1 MRTGERGFT
10 YLWLLFLLAA
20 GGAALAAAGQR
31 WSAIM
36 QSERER
42 ELIFRGEQIA
52 EAIAAYRGAQ
62 GAGAARWPASW
73 DELLEDRRGP
83 ALRRHL
89 RRAYADPFTG
99 EADWEPILDEEGR
112 WRGVRSR
119 STAPARLVRAT
130 TDMGL
135 TGKPLRVSD
144 HRFVADDPAADTRAV
159 IPANADGS
167 AGENGD

>member
-31 WSAIM
+31 WSGVM
-36 QSERER
+36 LSERER

-52 EAIAAYRGAQ
+52 AAIAAYRAVEI
-62 GAGAARWPASW
+62 AGAARWPASW
-73 DELLEDRRGP
+73 EELIEDRRGP
-83 ALRRHL
+83 LLRRHL

-99 EADWEPILDEEGR
+99 ETDWEPILGEDGH

-119 STAPARLVRAT
+119 SPAPARLVREAT
-130 TDMGL
+130 GNGVTTQL
-135 TGKPLRVSD
+135 RRVSD
-144 HRFVADDPAADTRAV
+144 HRFVANDPAASAQAV
-159 IPANADGS
+159 IPANADGTTGS
-167 AGENGD
+167 DDD

>member
-31 WSAIM
+31 WSGVM
-36 QSERER
+36 HSERER

-52 EAIAAYRGAQ
+52 QAIAGYRGAE

-73 DELLEDRRGP
+73 DELLEDRRG
-83 ALRRHL
+83 LSVRRHL

-99 EADWEPILDEEGR
+99 ETDWEPILDEDGR

-119 STAPARLVRAT
+119 SPAPARLVRET
-130 TDMGL
+130 TDSGL
-135 TGKPLRVSD
+135 TSKPRLVSD
-144 HRFVADDPAADTRAV
+144 HRFVAKDLVAGARPV
-159 IPANADGS
+159 IPPNGEGS
-167 AGENGD
+167 AGEDGD

>member
-20 GGAALAAAGQR
+20 GGAVLAAAGQR

-52 EAIAAYRGAQ
+52 GAIAAYRGAE

-99 EADWEPILDEEGR
+99 EADWEPILGEDGR

-119 STAPARLVRAT
+119 SPAPARLVREAA
-130 TDMGL
+130 DRGSA
-135 TGKPLRVSD
+135 GKPRRVSD
-144 HRFVADDPAADTRAV
+144 HRFVANEPAAVAQAV
-159 IPANADGS
+159 VPSNADGS
-167 AGENGD
+167 DSENAD